1 MQNSV
6 KRKTVLMLILAAA
19 SAIIIA
25 CSGGAA
31 ADSVPDE
38 ITVSM
43 AGDPT
48 PVPTSQAATL
58 IQSTP
63 ISQPVTISQVA
74 TDHEPN
80 ADGLCV
86 SAGYLAASIGDTWTL
101 SGPIASTGNAP
112 SDFPADATSW
122 TSIYTV
128 ASFDDVDI
136 PVASD
141 RSTASERVVNTI
153 EDAIVFVDLSGE
165 IFDAV
170 GNVIDTSNSQIR
182 GRTISVGNLGPVLTT
197 DWECHSIAWTN
208 QQEPGFDVS
217 VEETTLPSGVT
228 VVLFKRT
235 QELVL
240 PNQGISATMNI
251 VNGYDKESGRVVFID
266 ASTEGTMNGDAF
278 SLQMS
283 QSLHLSN

>member
-6 KRKTVLMLILAAA
+6 KRKTFLMLILAAA

-31 ADSVPDE
+31 AESVPDE

-63 ISQPVTISQVA
+63 ISQSVTISQVA
-74 TDHEPN
+74 MDHQPN
-80 ADGLCV
+80 DEGLCI
-86 SAGYLAASIGDTWTL
+86 SPGYLAASIGDTWTL

-112 SDFPADATSW
+112 SDFPANATSW

-141 RSTASERVVNTI
+141 RATASERVVNTI

-170 GNVIDTSNSQIR
+170 GNVIDTSNSQTR
-182 GRTISVGNLGPVLTT
+182 GRTISVANMGPVLTT
-197 DWECHSIAWTN
+197 DWECHRVAWTN

-217 VEETTLPSGVT
+217 VEETTLPSGGT
-228 VVLFKRT
+228 VILFKRT
-235 QELVL
+235 QELVIPTREL
-240 PNQGISATMNI
+240 AG
-251 VNGYDKESGRVVFID
+251 
-266 ASTEGTMNGDAF
+266 
-278 SLQMS
+278 
-283 QSLHLSN
+283 